1 MFHRGSN
8 KILFALAVI
17 AGVLLM
23 AACEATNQQ
32 ISRGDTAMEA
42 VRISP
47 QDTYQQVI
55 SGKAILVCSYDK
67 ETCSKMMLE
76 GAITHEE
83 FQSKLPSISKSQP
96 IIFYCA

>member
-8 KILFALAVI
+8 KILCALAVI

-23 AACEATNQQ
+23 DACGATNQQ
-32 ISRGDTAMEA
+32 INRGDTAMEA

-47 QDTYQQVI
+47 QETYQQVT
-55 SGKAILVCSYDK
+55 SGRAILVCSYDK

-76 GAITHEE
+76 GAVTREE
-83 FQSKLPSISKSQP
+83 FESKLPSISKSQP

>member
-8 KILFALAVI
+8 NILFALAVI

-23 AACEATNQQ
+23 NACAAMNQQ
-32 ISRGDTAMEA
+32 TNKGDTTMEA

-47 QDTYQQVI
+47 QDTYQQVT
-55 SGKAILVCSYDK
+55 SGRAILVCSYDK
-67 ETCSKMMLE
+67 KTCSKMMLE
-76 GAITHEE
+76 GAITREE